1 MKKAIDFILAFI
13 LTIGIAFGAQQVIS
27 SRDAPLKP
35 TTSKQVTSSSSSST
49 SSSHLKQPSHQ
60 QKAKGASRA
69 KPKADRR
76 AQKKA
81 NKPQTASSQ
90 SSTSPNRTTGSS
102 AKPSHQ
108 QKAKGASKAKP
119 KADRRA
125 QKKANKPQT
134 ASSQSSTSPNRT
146 TGSSAK
152 ASPNKV
158 AKTKRSNVPKSDK
171 LGKINHKAE
180 TKVFQDT
187 HHAAKKSSNAKNTIQ
202 IHLTIDGYKKVFY
215 SKRMRVKKGANAF
228 SILKQTNLKFSYIP
242 GPSVYVNGIN
252 GLKEN
257 DVKAGSGW
265 MFSVNKKF
273 IDHAANLTKLKSGDN
288 VRWYFTTGG
297 Y

>member
-1 MKKAIDFILAFI
+1 MKKAIGFILTFI

-27 SRDAPLKP
+27 SRDAAPKP

-49 SSSHLKQPSHQ
+49 SSSYLKQ
-60 QKAKGASRA
+60 
-69 KPKADRR
+69 
-76 AQKKA
+76 
-81 NKPQTASSQ
+81 
-90 SSTSPNRTTGSS
+90 
-102 AKPSHQ
+102 PSHQ

-125 QKKANKPQT
+125 QKTANKPQT
-134 ASSQSSTSPNRT
+134 ASSQSR

-158 AKTKRSNVPKSDK
+158 AKTKRSNAPKSDK

-180 TKVFQDT
+180 TKVVQDT

-202 IHLTIDGYKKVFY
+202 IHLTVDGYKKVFY

-228 SILKQTNLKFSYIP
+228 SILKQTNLKISYIP

-288 VRWYFTTGG
+288 VRWYFTTEG

>member
-1 MKKAIDFILAFI
+1 MKKAIGFILAFI

-27 SRDAPLKP
+27 SRDAAPKP
-35 TTSKQVTSSSSSST
+35 TTSKQVTSSSSS
-49 SSSHLKQPSHQ
+49 HLKQ
-60 QKAKGASRA
+60 
-69 KPKADRR
+69 
-76 AQKKA
+76 
-81 NKPQTASSQ
+81 
-90 SSTSPNRTTGSS
+90 
-102 AKPSHQ
+102 PSHQ

-125 QKKANKPQT
+125 QKTANKPQT

-158 AKTKRSNVPKSDK
+158 AKTKRSKASPNKVAKTKRSKASPNKVAKTKRSKASPNKVAKTKRSNAPKSDK

-180 TKVFQDT
+180 TKVVQDT

-202 IHLTIDGYKKVFY
+202 IHLTVDGYKKVFY

-228 SILKQTNLKFSYIP
+228 SILKQTNLKISYIP

-288 VRWYFTTGG
+288 VRWYFTTEG

>member
-1 MKKAIDFILAFI
+1 MKKAIGFILAFI

-27 SRDAPLKP
+27 SRDAAPKP

-60 QKAKGASRA
+60 QKAKGAS
-69 KPKADRR
+69 
-76 AQKKA
+76 
-81 NKPQTASSQ
+81 
-90 SSTSPNRTTGSS
+90 
-102 AKPSHQ
+102 
-108 QKAKGASKAKP
+108 KAKP

-125 QKKANKPQT
+125 QKTANKPQT

-158 AKTKRSNVPKSDK
+158 AKTKRSKASPNKVAKTKRSNAPKSDK

-180 TKVFQDT
+180 TKVVQDT

-202 IHLTIDGYKKVFY
+202 IHLTVDGYKKVFY

-228 SILKQTNLKFSYIP
+228 SILKQTNLKISYIP

-288 VRWYFTTGG
+288 VRWYFTTEG

>member
-1 MKKAIDFILAFI
+1 MKKAISFILSFI

-27 SRDAPLKP
+27 SRDAAPKP

-60 QKAKGASRA
+60 QKAKGAS
-69 KPKADRR
+69 
-76 AQKKA
+76 
-81 NKPQTASSQ
+81 
-90 SSTSPNRTTGSS
+90 
-102 AKPSHQ
+102 
-108 QKAKGASKAKP
+108 KAKP

-125 QKKANKPQT
+125 QKTDNKPQT

-158 AKTKRSNVPKSDK
+158 AKTKRSNAPKSDK

-187 HHAAKKSSNAKNTIQ
+187 HHAAKKPSNAKNTIQ
-202 IHLTIDGYKKVFY
+202 IHLTVDGYKKVFY
-215 SKRMRVKKGANAF
+215 SKRMRVKKGANAL
-228 SILKQTNLKFSYIP
+228 LKQTNLKISYIP

-273 IDHAANLTKLKSGDN
+273 IDHASNLTKLKSGDN
-288 VRWYFTTGG
+288 VRWYFTTEG

>member
-1 MKKAIDFILAFI
+1 MKKAIGFILAFI

-27 SRDAPLKP
+27 SRDAAPKP

-60 QKAKGASRA
+60 QKAKGAS
-69 KPKADRR
+69 
-76 AQKKA
+76 
-81 NKPQTASSQ
+81 
-90 SSTSPNRTTGSS
+90 
-102 AKPSHQ
+102 
-108 QKAKGASKAKP
+108 KAKP

-125 QKKANKPQT
+125 QKTANKPQT

-158 AKTKRSNVPKSDK
+158 AKTKRSNAPKSDK

-202 IHLTIDGYKKVFY
+202 IHLTIDGYKK
-215 SKRMRVKKGANAF
+215 F
-228 SILKQTNLKFSYIP
+228 SIRSGCALKRAPTRFQF
-242 GPSVYVNGIN
+242 
-252 GLKEN
+252 
-257 DVKAGSGW
+257 
-265 MFSVNKKF
+265 
-273 IDHAANLTKLKSGDN
+273 
-288 VRWYFTTGG
+288 
-297 Y
+297 

>member
-1 MKKAIDFILAFI
+1 MKKAIGFILAFI

-27 SRDAPLKP
+27 SRDAPPKP
-35 TTSKQVTSSSSSST
+35 TASKQVTSSSSSST

-60 QKAKGASRA
+60 QKAKGAS
-69 KPKADRR
+69 
-76 AQKKA
+76 
-81 NKPQTASSQ
+81 
-90 SSTSPNRTTGSS
+90 
-102 AKPSHQ
+102 
-108 QKAKGASKAKP
+108 KAKP
-119 KADRRA
+119 KADSRA
-125 QKKANKPQT
+125 QKTANKPQT

-158 AKTKRSNVPKSDK
+158 AKTKRSNAPKSDK

-202 IHLTIDGYKKVFY
+202 IHLTVDGYKKVFY

-228 SILKQTNLKFSYIP
+228 SILKQTNLKISYIP

-288 VRWYFTTGG
+288 VRWYFTTEG

>member
-1 MKKAIDFILAFI
+1 MKKAIGFILAFI

-27 SRDAPLKP
+27 SRDAAPKP

-60 QKAKGASRA
+60 QKAKGAS
-69 KPKADRR
+69 
-76 AQKKA
+76 
-81 NKPQTASSQ
+81 
-90 SSTSPNRTTGSS
+90 
-102 AKPSHQ
+102 
-108 QKAKGASKAKP
+108 KAKP

-125 QKKANKPQT
+125 QKTANKPQT

-158 AKTKRSNVPKSDK
+158 AKTNRTTGSSAKASPNKVAKTKRSNAPKSDK

-180 TKVFQDT
+180 TKVVQDT

-202 IHLTIDGYKKVFY
+202 IHLTVDGYKKVFY

-228 SILKQTNLKFSYIP
+228 SILKQTNLKISYIP

-273 IDHAANLTKLKSGDN
+273 IDHASNLTKLKSGDN
-288 VRWYFTTGG
+288 VRWYFTTEG

>member
-1 MKKAIDFILAFI
+1 MKKAIGFILAFI

-27 SRDAPLKP
+27 SRDAPPKP

-60 QKAKGASRA
+60 QKAKGASKA

-76 AQKKA
+76 AQKTA

-90 SSTSPNRTTGSS
+90 SSTSP
-102 AKPSHQ
+102 
-108 QKAKGASKAKP
+108 
-119 KADRRA
+119 
-125 QKKANKPQT
+125 
-134 ASSQSSTSPNRT
+134 
-146 TGSSAK
+146 
-152 ASPNKV
+152 
-158 AKTKRSNVPKSDK
+158 KRSNAPKSDK

-180 TKVFQDT
+180 TKVVQDT
-187 HHAAKKSSNAKNTIQ
+187 HHAAKRSSNAKNTIQ
-202 IHLTIDGYKKVFY
+202 IHLTVDGYKKVFY

-228 SILKQTNLKFSYIP
+228 SILKQTNLKISYIP
-242 GPSVYVNGIN
+242 GPSVYVNGLN

-288 VRWYFTTGG
+288 VRWYFTTEG

>member
-1 MKKAIDFILAFI
+1 MKKDNMKKAIGFILAFI

-27 SRDAPLKP
+27 SRDAAPKP
-35 TTSKQVTSSSSSST
+35 TTSKQVPSSSSSST

-60 QKAKGASRA
+60 QKAKGA
-69 KPKADRR
+69 
-76 AQKKA
+76 
-81 NKPQTASSQ
+81 
-90 SSTSPNRTTGSS
+90 
-102 AKPSHQ
+102 
-108 QKAKGASKAKP
+108 
-119 KADRRA
+119 
-125 QKKANKPQT
+125 
-134 ASSQSSTSPNRT
+134 STSPNRT

-158 AKTKRSNVPKSDK
+158 AKTKRSNAPKSDK

-180 TKVFQDT
+180 TKVVQDT
-187 HHAAKKSSNAKNTIQ
+187 HHAASSNAKNTIQ
-202 IHLTIDGYKKVFY
+202 IHLTVDGYKKVFY

-228 SILKQTNLKFSYIP
+228 SILKQTNLKISYIP

-288 VRWYFTTGG
+288 VRWYFTTEG

>member
-1 MKKAIDFILAFI
+1 MKKAIGFILAFI

-27 SRDAPLKP
+27 SRDAAPKP

-60 QKAKGASRA
+60 QKAKGAS
-69 KPKADRR
+69 
-76 AQKKA
+76 
-81 NKPQTASSQ
+81 
-90 SSTSPNRTTGSS
+90 
-102 AKPSHQ
+102 
-108 QKAKGASKAKP
+108 KAKP

-125 QKKANKPQT
+125 QKTANKPQT

-152 ASPNKV
+152 ASPNRTTGSSAKASPNKV
-158 AKTKRSNVPKSDK
+158 AKTKRSNAPKSDK

-180 TKVFQDT
+180 TKVVQDT

-202 IHLTIDGYKKVFY
+202 IHLTVDGYKKVFY

-228 SILKQTNLKFSYIP
+228 SILKQTNLKISYIP

-288 VRWYFTTGG
+288 VRWYFTTEG

>member
-1 MKKAIDFILAFI
+1 MKKDNMKKDNMKKAIGFILAFI

-27 SRDAPLKP
+27 SRDAAPKP
-35 TTSKQVTSSSSSST
+35 TTSKQVTSPSSSST
-49 SSSHLKQPSHQ
+49 SS
-60 QKAKGASRA
+60 
-69 KPKADRR
+69 
-76 AQKKA
+76 
-81 NKPQTASSQ
+81 
-90 SSTSPNRTTGSS
+90 
-102 AKPSHQ
+102 SHQ

-125 QKKANKPQT
+125 QKTANKPQT
-134 ASSQSSTSPNRT
+134 ASSQSSTSPNR
-146 TGSSAK
+146 
-152 ASPNKV
+152 
-158 AKTKRSNVPKSDK
+158 SNAPKSDK

-180 TKVFQDT
+180 TKVVQDT
-187 HHAAKKSSNAKNTIQ
+187 HHAAEKSSNAKNTIQ
-202 IHLTIDGYKKVFY
+202 IHLTVDGYKKVFY

-228 SILKQTNLKFSYIP
+228 SILKQTNLKISYIP

-288 VRWYFTTGG
+288 VRWYFTTEG